1 MYKNHFSEFIRY
13 FTTSSKQEPT
23 EGGVGPKDG
32 VVGEL
37 GEADSTESKAASTS
51 EYTGEESKSSRL
63 LVGYFGEAASFGLS
77 EAGRRAVGGDSDLYE
92 NGSAVDDREEA
103 AASGPL
109 CGPLLRS
116 GLQSSRPT
124 GGSDSRGSAGGD
136 REAASTFGSDLG
148 DAAFDS
154 VEGDLISDL
163 DQLSY
168 TQKIPICG
176 YIGIFITIFTCM
188 FYEFYLLFSL
198 NL

>member
-37 GEADSTESKAASTS
+37 GEAATKGGDRFSGA
-51 EYTGEESKSSRL
+51 
-63 LVGYFGEAASFGLS
+63 VGDCRSAASF
-77 EAGRRAVGGDSDLYE
+77 GGDSDLYE

-103 AASGPL
+103 AASG
-109 CGPLLRS
+109 C
-116 GLQSSRPT
+116 
-124 GGSDSRGSAGGD
+124 DSRGSARGD

>member
-37 GEADSTESKAASTS
+37 GEAASTESKAASTS

-63 LVGYFGEAASFGLS
+63 LVGYFGEAACDPLHGRADTRS
-77 EAGRRAVGGDSDLYE
+77 EGGDRFSGAVGDSDLYE

-103 AASGPL
+103 AASG
-109 CGPLLRS
+109 
-116 GLQSSRPT
+116 LQSSRPT
-124 GGSDSRGSAGGD
+124 GGGDSRGRAGGD